1 MVLPF
6 PFIGGGGGGKP
17 VWTHTQ
23 EESQRGALSVDQRGM
38 IYIPGPLHTLCSS
51 RTLPPLQGVTTG
63 PGRPQQARSISS
75 RAPSW
80 VLRVA
85 AWRSIRPHAA
95 SMELHWL
102 LPARW
107 VLWGFAMAQMQ
118 IYNITGAGGM
128 GGWIGGE
135 GAQIR
140 CQNRAHGILPNQ
152 NFI

>member
-6 PFIGGGGGGKP
+6 PFMGGGGGGKL

-38 IYIPGPLHTLCSS
+38 IYTPGPLHTLCSS

-80 VLRVA
+80 VLGLPPGDRYA
-85 AWRSIRPHAA
+85 LMRQAWNCIGCCRHVGSCGGSLWHRCRSIILQGL
-95 SMELHWL
+95 EEWE
-102 LPARW
+102 
-107 VLWGFAMAQMQ
+107 
-118 IYNITGAGGM
+118 AG
-128 GGWIGGE
+128 
-135 GAQIR
+135 
-140 CQNRAHGILPNQ
+140 
-152 NFI
+152 